1 MYDTGEAV
9 VKNSLNCF
17 KTKVNWHQVIAVGV
31 KPEEEQ
37 HNINLCMKCGFIV
50 TEGLIH
56 SNYSPK

>member
-17 KTKVNWHQVIAVGV
+17 KTKVNWPQVITVSV

-37 HNINLCMKCGFIV
+37 HNIN
-50 TEGLIH
+50 
-56 SNYSPK
+56 